1 MKATLIGATLVV
13 CLVGASLSAQTPQ
26 QQRLAEQ
33 AQLAQ
38 LQAANQIE
46 SLGDR
51 IKEIQRIQAAYPDSS
66 MRVMID
72 IDLLNAV
79 SLNADTL
86 EKVLAAQG
94 EVIKAA
100 RPQDKPR
107 LLETAATMLT
117 ARHPKAAEFPKAGVL
132 KAVQGYR
139 SELLATLSNPEISG
153 GMPESNR
160 NNMKNSLAALLVS
173 ALIANGDYSAA
184 LDALQENKGTTRLEP
199 SFYFLTGEAL
209 AGLKRDKEALDAYYL
224 AAVDGH
230 QPSVEKAKALYA
242 KFSGINGT
250 AANFDADL
258 ISRRA
263 ALPFH
268 PPPFKAPENW
278 QGRAVLAELFTG
290 SECPPCVAADFAFD
304 GLIETYPTKHLVV
317 LVYHLPIPRY
327 DPMMNHATIRR
338 QAYYGPSV
346 ITGTPTVV
354 VDGVNK
360 VNAGG
365 YYRYETPLR
374 SFNAIKAKIDDLMG
388 AATEVSIKASA
399 ALNGDKVQVDCE
411 FSKVIPN
418 ADYNIVLVQGEE
430 IFYGFNTIVSHKMV
444 VRDMATV
451 SPAAKA
457 TFVFNIPEGEKTAS
471 EFITEWGKTGPAA
484 ARIRGSS
491 WPQQNTKVNR
501 DSLKA
506 VVFVQDKET
515 KQIHNSFVV
524 DVKR

>member
-1 MKATLIGATLVV
+1 MKTTLIGATLVAY
-13 CLVGASLSAQTPQ
+13 LAGAGLLAQAQ
-26 QQRLAEQ
+26 QQRQAPPEQ
-33 AQLAQ
+33 AQL
-38 LQAANQIE
+38 LAANQIE
-46 SLGDR
+46 NLGDR
-51 IKEIQRIQAAYPDSS
+51 IKEIQRIKAAYPDSS
-66 MRVMID
+66 MRGNID
-72 IDLLNAV
+72 IALLNAL

-86 EKVLAAQG
+86 DKVLAAQG

-100 RPQDKPR
+100 RPQDKAR
-107 LLETAATMLT
+107 LLDAAATMLT
-117 ARHPKAAEFPKAGVL
+117 ARHPKAADFPKAGVL

-139 SELLATLSNPEISG
+139 GEALAVLNNPEISG
-153 GMPESNR
+153 SLPEAMR
-160 NNMKNSLAALLVS
+160 NNMSGAFTVPLATAM
-173 ALIANGDYSAA
+173 IANGDYSAA
-184 LDALQENKGTTRLEP
+184 LGALQESKGAMQLEP

-230 QPSVEKAKALYA
+230 QPSIEKAKALYA
-242 KFSGINGT
+242 KVIGANGT

-258 ISRRA
+258 VRRRA

-327 DPMMNHATIRR
+327 DPMMNHATIKR

-360 VNAGG
+360 VSAGG

-388 AATEVSIKASA
+388 TATEVSIKASA
-399 ALNGDKVQVDCE
+399 ALDGDKVQVDCE
-411 FSKVIPN
+411 FSKVVPN
-418 ADYNIVLVQGEE
+418 ADYNVVLVQGEE

-451 SPAAKA
+451 SPAANA
-457 TFVFNIPEGEKTAS
+457 TLVFNIPEGEKTAG

-515 KQIHNSFVV
+515 KQIYNSFVA
-524 DVKR
+524 DVKK